1 MIDESFVRRLV
12 WTIKIQQLLYQE
24 GEGCVQDRIGTTVA
38 NIFKMITPPEPGR
51 QGKAETSSKG

>member
-38 NIFKMITPPEPGR
+38 NIF
-51 QGKAETSSKG
+51 